1 MSEVIKHD
9 VCELKQVLNDHFGR
23 MNPNSEQKR
32 TKPQCKRDG
41 FTWDDVRKVFD
52 KYKISNYY
60 QAIEILNK
68 NGRIGADDNDQV

>member
-1 MSEVIKHD
+1 MIT
-9 VCELKQVLNDHFGR
+9 FGR
-23 MNPNSEQKR
+23 MNPNSEQKS

-68 NGRIGADDNDQV
+68 NGRIGADDNDPV